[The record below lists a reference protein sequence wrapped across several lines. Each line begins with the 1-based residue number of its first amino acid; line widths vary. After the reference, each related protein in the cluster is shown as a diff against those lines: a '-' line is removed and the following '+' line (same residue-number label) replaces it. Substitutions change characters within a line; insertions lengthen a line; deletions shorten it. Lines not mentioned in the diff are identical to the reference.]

1 MAMVPFWSIATENG
15 CTVESPKNGRDACI
29 AFTDG
34 VDRVIPADKSREPK
48 RN

>member
-15 CTVESPKNGRDACI
+15 CTVESPKNGTDACI
-29 AFTDG
+29 VFTDG
-34 VDRVIPADKSREPK
+34 VDRVIPADKSKEPK